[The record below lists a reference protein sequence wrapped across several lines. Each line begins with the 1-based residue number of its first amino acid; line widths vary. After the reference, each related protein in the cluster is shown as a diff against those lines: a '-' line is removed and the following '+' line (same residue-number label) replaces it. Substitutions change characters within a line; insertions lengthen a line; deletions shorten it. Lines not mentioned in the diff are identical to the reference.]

1 MANQD
6 AQETGNF
13 TTLRFSFPEP
23 ALAGVSRM
31 RIIGND
37 LLIYTTGENTQEEF
51 TKMNFSVVERQ
62 YKLHVSALNEK
73 TFKDAFGDVEIL
85 ENRSTSER
93 FIATIE
99 ASDQEQYREFL
110 GKDSRDLRVKQFR
123 ARYANTQHEEG
134 ERRPYQNYNQNW
146 KGNGKGYNNYDQQNG
161 GKGYNNYDQY
171 NKGKGKGKDMQQS
184 DKGKGRGKSVP
195 SVRRNYSAV

>member
-1 MANQD
+1 MTNQD

-13 TTLRFSFPEP
+13 TTLRFSFPES
-23 ALAGVSRM
+23 ALVGVSRM

-37 LLIYTTGENTQEEF
+37 LLVYTTGDKTQEEF

-73 TFKDAFGDVEIL
+73 TFKDAFGDVEIF

-99 ASDQEQYREFL
+99 ASDQSQYHEFL
-110 GKDSRDLRVKQFR
+110 AKDSRDLRVKQFR
-123 ARYANTQHEEG
+123 VRYANTNNEEG
-134 ERRPYQNYNQNW
+134 ERRQYQNYQNYNQNYNQNW
-146 KGNGKGYNNYDQQNG
+146 KGNGKGYYDQQK
-161 GKGYNNYDQY
+161 GKGKGMTQND
-171 NKGKGKGKDMQQS
+171 KGKGKGKM
-184 DKGKGRGKSVP
+184 VP
-195 SVRRNYSAV
+195 SIRRNYSAV

>member
-1 MANQD
+1 MASQN

-13 TTLRFSFPEP
+13 TTLRFSFPES

-123 ARYANTQHEEG
+123 AKYANTQYEEG
-134 ERRPYQNYNQNW
+134 ERRPYQNYNQNYNQNW
-146 KGNGKGYNNYDQQNG
+146 KGNGKGYNNYDQ
-161 GKGYNNYDQY
+161 YS
-171 NKGKGKGKDMQQS
+171 KGKGKGKEMQQV

-195 SVRRNYSAV
+195 SIRRNYSAV